1 MNDETN
7 KTDPLEILSDYVTE
21 AHTRIQRDFSEIN
34 PVVGVSRKLRTVGIM
49 ADTMTID
56 CLKSGKRIIVVLHDD
71 MPGIVRFQFSFIEQD
86 PSDKFEEIQLQELTQ
101 NHYYNWMKDYF
112 A

>member
-1 MNDETN
+1 MNDEKNT
-7 KTDPLEILSDYVTE
+7 TDPLEILSDYVTE
-21 AHTRIQRDFSEIN
+21 AHTRIQRDFSELN

-86 PSDKFEEIQLQELTQ
+86 PSDKFEEIQLRELTQ